1 MAINHQHLRAFYAV
15 ATEGSFSR
23 AARRLNIS
31 QPTLSQQIKALE
43 SRYGRMVFEGRRPP
57 LGLTPVGRE
66 LLALAQRLFAIS
78 GEIEALLGE
87 APASEPLT
95 IRLAADSPIYAAR
108 LAQALMDTDPQLSV
122 EVHIDNS
129 QATLG
134 QLLEARADVA
144 IVSDPKIDPRFA
156 YKPLFIDYLKLVM
169 PAGHPLAGL
178 ESFPLTALANE
189 CLLMREPTSKTRGAA
204 QSLLRAHDVQ
214 PARQVELHSREAI
227 REAVALGLGVSL
239 FFSSECPPD
248 ARLVALAPDCQPD
261 TALLTG
267 YIVCCVE
274 RRRSAFMRSVLAA
287 AATLEALSPIPLS
300 TSQPTA
306 QLACAGPGLPLAT
319 AMGTTAD
326 TLLQSS
332 TFRIVPVTP
341 PA

>member
-1 MAINHQHLRAFYAV
+1 
-15 ATEGSFSR
+15 
-23 AARRLNIS
+23 
-31 QPTLSQQIKALE
+31 
-43 SRYGRMVFEGRRPP
+43 MVFEGRRPP

-78 GEIEALLGE
+78 GEIEELLGE

-108 LAQALMDTDPQLSV
+108 LAQALMDTDPHLSV

-169 PAGHPLAGL
+169 PANHPLGGL
-178 ESFPLTALANE
+178 ASFPLAALADE
-189 CLLMREPTSKTRGAA
+189 CLLMREPSSKTRGAA
-204 QSLLRAHDVQ
+204 ESLLGAHDIR

-248 ARLVALAPDCQPD
+248 ARLVALRPDCQPD

-274 RRRSAFMRSVLAA
+274 RRRSAFMRSVLGA
-287 AATLEALSPIPLS
+287 AATLEPLSPIAL
-300 TSQPTA
+300 
-306 QLACAGPGLPLAT
+306 
-319 AMGTTAD
+319 TTARLPRTATGPSPIGAPPHNSPLTATPD
-326 TLLQSS
+326 TQLQSLAF
-332 TFRIVPVTP
+332 TVEQITP
-341 PA
+341 HG

>member
-1 MAINHQHLRAFYAV
+1 
-15 ATEGSFSR
+15 
-23 AARRLNIS
+23 
-31 QPTLSQQIKALE
+31 
-43 SRYGRMVFEGRRPP
+43 MVFEGRRPP

-78 GEIEALLGE
+78 GEIEELLGE

-108 LAQALMDTDPQLSV
+108 LAQALMDTDPHLSV

-156 YKPLFIDYLKLVM
+156 YKPLFIDHLKLVM
-169 PAGHPLAGL
+169 PAGHPLAGQP
-178 ESFPLTALANE
+178 SFPLAALTDE

-204 QSLLRAHDVQ
+204 ESLLRAHDVR

-267 YIVCCVE
+267 YVVCCVE

-287 AATLEALSPIPLS
+287 AATLEGLSPIALDTVHITPG
-300 TSQPTA
+300 QIPPAA
-306 QLACAGPGLPLAT
+306 QAQAISGHPLAAT
-319 AMGTTAD
+319 NHNLAAD
-326 TLLQSS
+326 TLLQPHGF
-332 TFRIVPVTP
+332 TVAPIP
-341 PA
+341 PHG